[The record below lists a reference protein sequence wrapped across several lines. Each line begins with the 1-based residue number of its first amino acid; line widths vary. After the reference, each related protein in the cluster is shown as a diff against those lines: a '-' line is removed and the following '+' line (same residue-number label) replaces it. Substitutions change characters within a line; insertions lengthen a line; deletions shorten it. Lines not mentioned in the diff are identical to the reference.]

1 MKTNIA
7 TSVIAEHFFRAV
19 TAKPK
24 LIITIGLL
32 LIIAFASFIPT
43 LQKDTRSDAFIPD
56 DHPSLVFR
64 DKTKEIFG
72 LDDPMVIAVTNNGE
86 HGIFN
91 PHTLALVEWLTVQL
105 EELDNVDPE
114 RITSLATE
122 NNIVGTEEGMLVEPF
137 FEIHPDTQQQ
147 ANKIRNAVM
156 DFPLYLG
163 SLVAKDGS
171 GTLIVAEL
179 IDQTQAQDLYEKLL
193 TLIDSAPVI
202 EGEEIHI
209 AGEGAVAGYMGAYI
223 DSDATRL
230 NPIAAVVITLIC
242 LLAFRTLRGM
252 LLPNLVVLATAG
264 SALGLMAAFDVRFFV
279 ITNALPVVLIGISV
293 ADTIHILSD
302 YYEDA
307 AVNSQDTSRALTVRT
322 MMRMWRPITLTTL
335 TTMAGFLG
343 LSLAS
348 VMPPM
353 EYFGLFALIGV
364 GIAWLYSL
372 TVVPAFLTLLKVK
385 PSAAYKPHS
394 DSVSPKA
401 DVFGKF
407 LSKFGL
413 LVIRFPK
420 TILVLAMAIVITGG
434 IGASKSTLD
443 ENLIRTFDHE
453 EPLFIAD
460 QVLNTVFDG
469 TRYLDIM
476 VETPDDED
484 LFKRENLQKIEAL
497 QTYVQTLPHV
507 KGSTSIVDYLKQ
519 MNRSL
524 SGGEQ
529 SAYVLPKDA
538 DLAAQYFL
546 IYSASADPTD
556 FQEEVDYDYRLAN
569 VRVRLNDGR
578 YSTGKT
584 VIEST
589 QGYLEQNFNSDTITA
604 KLSGRVNVDY
614 HWIERL
620 GESHFVSIA
629 ISLALVWLMASIS
642 FRSSI
647 AGVMSLLPVV
657 ITILMI
663 YAVMGFN
670 GIWLSISSSMFAA
683 IAIGLGV
690 DFSIHTLERVQVLV
704 RDQHESIDEAL
715 LELYPSTGRA
725 LFFNFLALALGFGVL
740 TTSKVIILQEFGL
753 LVAVAITT
761 SFITSLTVLPALIKL
776 FKPGF
781 LGIQQARK
789 SPTSSQII
797 TETI

>member
-1 MKTNIA
+1 MNNQSTTQA
-7 TSVIAEHFFRAV
+7 MALRFFTAV

-24 LIITIGLL
+24 VIIALGLMLIIT
-32 LIIAFASFIPT
+32 FASFIPS
-43 LQKDTRSDAFIPD
+43 LQKDTRSDAFIPN
-56 DHPSLVFR
+56 DHPALVFR

-86 HGIFN
+86 QGVFT
-91 PHTLALVEWLTVQL
+91 PHTLALVDWLTTQL
-105 EELDNVDPE
+105 EDLENVDPD

-122 NNIVGTEEGMLVEPF
+122 NNIIGTEEGMLVEPF
-137 FEIHPDTQQQ
+137 FETPPETQQQ
-147 ANKIRNAVM
+147 ANNVRDAVM

-179 IDQTQAQDLYEKLL
+179 VDQTQAQDLYEKLL
-193 TLIDSAPVI
+193 IMIESAPVQ
-202 EGEEIHI
+202 EGEEIHV

-264 SALGLMAAFDVRFFV
+264 SALGLMAAFDVSFFV

-307 AVNSQDTSRALTVRT
+307 AVNSKDASRDLTIRT
-322 MMRMWRPITLTTL
+322 MMRMWRPITLTSL

-372 TVVPAFLTLLKVK
+372 TVVPAFLTLLKIK
-385 PSAAYKPHS
+385 PSSSYKSHANSNAPVV
-394 DSVSPKA
+394 DI
-401 DVFGKF
+401 FGR
-407 LSKFGL
+407 GL
-413 LVIRFPK
+413 TRLGKVVIRFPK
-420 TILVLAMAIVITGG
+420 VILFFSVLIVVAGG
-434 IGASKSTLD
+434 IGASKISLD

-453 EPLFIAD
+453 EPLYIAD
-460 QVLNTVFDG
+460 QVLNNTFDG

-476 VETPDDED
+476 VETPNDED
-484 LFKRENLQKIEAL
+484 LFKPENLQEIEAL
-497 QTYVQTLPHV
+497 QNYVKTLPHV
-507 KGSTSIVDYLKQ
+507 EGSTSIVDYLKQ

-524 SGGEQ
+524 DGGEQ
-529 SAYVLPKDA
+529 SAYVLPETA
-538 DLAAQYFL
+538 DLVAQYFL

-569 VRVRLNDGR
+569 IRVRLNDGR
-578 YSTGKT
+578 YSQGKT

-589 QGYLEQNFNSDTITA
+589 QKYIDNQFNSETITA

-614 HWIERL
+614 HWIKRL
-620 GESHFVSIA
+620 GESHFGSIA
-629 ISLALVWLMASIS
+629 ISLTLVWLMASIS
-642 FRSSI
+642 FRSTI
-647 AGVMSLLPVV
+647 AGGMSLLPVV

-690 DFSIHTLERVQVLV
+690 DFSIHTLERIQVLV
-704 RDQHESIDEAL
+704 RDKHESIDDAL

-725 LFFNFLALALGFGVL
+725 LFFNFLALSLGFGVL

-753 LVAVAITT
+753 LVAVAIAT
-761 SFITSLTVLPALIKL
+761 SFIASVTLLPALIKL
-776 FKPGF
+776 FKPSF
-781 LGIQQARK
+781 LGLEKTTTRVK
-789 SPTSSQII
+789 SPQIL
-797 TETI
+797 TESV